1 MDDSFSSDSS
11 HSKTDAR
18 GTRPNRYNAPHD
30 SPHSEH
36 GDQYGAPPPKSKGR
50 TWAWII
56 LGIVLVGVFY
66 LAFRHHD
73 ESQAAAP
80 KGGGKKGFGGPVTI
94 NTVTAKQGD
103 IGVYLTAIGT
113 ATPVYTSVI
122 TSQVSGIINTV
133 HYKEAQV
140 VHKGDALID
149 VDPRTYQAQLE
160 QAEGTL
166 EKDTHILEQ
175 SRMDLERYQKAWSR
189 NAIAKQILDD
199 QEKLALQNQGTVK
212 NDQGVVDFDR
222 VQLSY
227 CHITAPFDGRVG
239 LRLVDPGNVVQAN
252 STTPL
257 VVVTQ
262 LQPITIVFT
271 VAEDYLGEIQ
281 PHINHGTPL
290 TVDAFDRAQLTKV
303 ATGKLIA
310 VDNQIDTTTGT
321 VRLRAQFDNRKNEL
335 FPNQFVNT
343 RLLVNTQKNATLIP
357 TSAIQHNGNV
367 SFVYVIQ
374 DNSAHIQNIKPGT
387 EDNGLTAVTGINP
400 NDVLANSSFERLQ
413 DKAPVKISNTPL
425 PPSTNP
431 ENNAP

>member
-11 HSKTDAR
+11 YPKTDGR
-18 GTRPNRYNAPHD
+18 GTRPSHYD
-30 SPHSEH
+30 
-36 GDQYGAPPPKSKGR
+36 PPPPAQKSKGR

-56 LGIVLVGVFY
+56 LGVVLVFVFY

-73 ESQAAAP
+73 ETQAAAP
-80 KGGGKKGFGGPVTI
+80 KGGKKGFGGPVTI
-94 NTVTAKQGD
+94 NTATAKQGD

-113 ATPVYTSVI
+113 VTPVYTSVI
-122 TSQVSGIINTV
+122 TSQVNGIINSV

-149 VDPRTYQAQLE
+149 IDPRIYQAQLL

-175 SRMDLERYQKAWSR
+175 SRMDLDRYQKAWSR

-199 QEKLALQNQGTVK
+199 QEKLALQNEGTVK
-212 NDQGVVDFDR
+212 NDQGVVDLDR

-227 CHITAPFDGRVG
+227 CHITSPFDGRVG
-239 LRLVDPGNVVQAN
+239 LRLVDPGNVVQSN

-262 LQPITIVFT
+262 LQPITVVFT

-281 PHINHGTPL
+281 PHINQGTPL
-290 TVDAFDRAQLTKV
+290 GVDIFDRAQLTKI
-303 ATGKLIA
+303 TSGKLLA

-343 RLLVNTQKNATLIP
+343 RLLVNTQHNVTLVP
-357 TSAIQHNGNV
+357 TSVIQHNGNQA
-367 SFVYVIQ
+367 FVYVIQ
-374 DNSAHIQNIKPGT
+374 NNTAHIQNIKLGT
-387 EDNGLTAVTGINP
+387 EDNGMTAVQGINP

-413 DKAPVKISNTPL
+413 DKAQVKVSNTPI
-425 PPSTNP
+425 PGSSSET
-431 ENNAP
+431 NAP

>member
-1 MDDSFSSDSS
+1 MDDSFSSESS
-11 HSKTDAR
+11 YPKTDGR
-18 GTRPNRYNAPHD
+18 GTRPNHY
-30 SPHSEH
+30 
-36 GDQYGAPPPKSKGR
+36 APPPPPQKSKGR
-50 TWAWII
+50 TWVWII
-56 LGIVLVGVFY
+56 LGIVLMFVFY

-73 ESQAAAP
+73 ETQAAD
-80 KGGGKKGFGGPVTI
+80 KKGGGGKKGFGGPVTLT
-94 NTVTAKQGD
+94 TVTAKQGD

-113 ATPVYTSVI
+113 VTPVYTSVI
-122 TSQVSGIINTV
+122 TSQVNGIINSV
-133 HYKEAQV
+133 HYKEAQI
-140 VHKGDALID
+140 VHKGDPLID
-149 VDPRTYQAQLE
+149 IDPRTYQAQVL

-199 QEKLALQNQGTVK
+199 QEKLALQNEGTVK

-222 VQLSY
+222 VQLGY
-227 CHITAPFDGRVG
+227 CHIVAPFDGRVG
-239 LRLVDPGNVVQAN
+239 LRLVDPGNVVQSN

-262 LQPITIVFT
+262 MQPITVVFT

-281 PHINHGTPL
+281 PHIQKGTPL
-290 TVDAFDRAQLTKV
+290 SVDVFDRAQLTKI
-303 ATGKLIA
+303 TSGKLLA

-321 VRLRAQFDNRKNEL
+321 VRLRAQFDNRKSEL

-343 RLLVNTQKNATLIP
+343 RLLVNTQHNVTLIP

-367 SFVYVIQ
+367 AFVYVIQ
-374 DNSAHIQNIKPGT
+374 NNSAHLQNIKPGV
-387 EDNGLTAVTGINP
+387 EDNGMTAVQGINP

-413 DKAPVKISNTPL
+413 DKAQVKISNTPA
-425 PPSTNP
+425 PAANTS
-431 ENNAP
+431 EINAP

>member
-1 MDDSFSSDSS
+1 MDDSLSSDSS
-11 HSKTDAR
+11 YSKTDVR
-18 GTRPNRYNAPHD
+18 TTRSTYY
-30 SPHSEH
+30 
-36 GDQYGAPPPKSKGR
+36 QPPPPPQKSKGR
-50 TWAWII
+50 TWVWII
-56 LGIVLVGVFY
+56 LGVVLVCVFY

-73 ESQAAAP
+73 NETQAAAP
-80 KGGGKKGFGGPVTI
+80 KGAGKKGFGGPVTI

-113 ATPVYTSVI
+113 VTPVYTSVI
-122 TSQVSGIINTV
+122 TSQVNGIIDSV
-133 HYKEAQV
+133 HYKEAQI
-140 VHKGDALID
+140 VHKGDPLID
-149 VDPRTYQAQLE
+149 IDARPYQAQLE

-175 SRMDLERYQKAWSR
+175 SRMDLERYQKAWAR

-199 QEKLALQNQGTVK
+199 QEKLALQNEGTVK
-212 NDQGVVDFDR
+212 NDKGVVDYDR

-227 CHITAPFDGRVG
+227 CHIVAPFDGRVG

-262 LQPITIVFT
+262 LQPITVVFT

-281 PHINHGTPL
+281 PHINRGTPL
-290 TVDAFDRAQLTKV
+290 TVDLFDRAQLTQI

-343 RLLVNTQKNATLIP
+343 RLLVNTQHNVTLIP

-367 SFVYVIQ
+367 AFVYVIQ
-374 DNSAHIQNIKPGT
+374 NNTAHIQNIKPGT
-387 EDNGLTAVTGINP
+387 EDNGMTAVQGVNP

-413 DKAPVKISNTPL
+413 DKAQVKISNTPI
-425 PPSTNP
+425 PASSNS

>member
-11 HSKTDAR
+11 YSKTDAR
-18 GTRPNRYNAPHD
+18 GTRPTRYD
-30 SPHSEH
+30 
-36 GDQYGAPPPKSKGR
+36 APPPKSKGR
-50 TWAWII
+50 TWIWII
-56 LGIVLVGVFY
+56 LGVVLVFVFY

-73 ESQAAAP
+73 NATQAAAP
-80 KGGGKKGFGGPVTI
+80 KGGKKGFGGPVTI

-113 ATPVYTSVI
+113 VTPVYTSVI
-122 TSQVSGIINTV
+122 TSQVNGIINAV
-133 HYKEAQV
+133 HYKEAQIV
-140 VHKGDALID
+140 RKGDSLLDI
-149 VDPRTYQAQLE
+149 DPRTYQAQLL

-199 QEKLALQNQGTVK
+199 QEKLALQNEGTVK

-222 VQLSY
+222 VQLGY

-239 LRLVDPGNVVQAN
+239 LRLVDPGNVVQSN

-262 LQPITIVFT
+262 LQPITVVFT

-290 TVDAFDRAQLTKV
+290 GVDVFDRAQLKQV
-303 ATGKLIA
+303 ASGKLLA

-321 VRLRAQFDNRKNEL
+321 VRLRAQFDNRKYEL

-343 RLLVNTQKNATLIP
+343 RLLVNTQKNVTLVP
-357 TSAIQHNGNV
+357 TSVIQHNGNV
-367 SFVYVIQ
+367 AFVYVIK
-374 DNSAHIQNIKPGT
+374 DNSAHVQNIKPGT
-387 EDNGLTAVTGINP
+387 EDNGMTAVQGINP

-413 DKAPVKISNTPL
+413 DKAQVKISNTPL
-425 PPSTNP
+425 PASANP
-431 ENNAP
+431 ESNAP